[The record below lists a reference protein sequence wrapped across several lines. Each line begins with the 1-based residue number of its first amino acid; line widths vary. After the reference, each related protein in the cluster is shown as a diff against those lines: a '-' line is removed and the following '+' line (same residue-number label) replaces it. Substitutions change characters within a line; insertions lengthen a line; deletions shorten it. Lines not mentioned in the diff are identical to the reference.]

1 MFRAKSG
8 GSATAS
14 PGTSLRSEDWSTRY
28 ASGGPSPSLSWTA
41 DARPPIADAL
51 RKKPALPPG
60 RAGRA
65 GRAPLILAAGRSTHR
80 PALRARRETGGLA
93 VALMN
98 PVWPTGQR
106 RRGFDLYVVPE
117 HDGITP
123 AADIILTLGALNPFT
138 PDGPHAPDRGL
149 LLIGGPARRY
159 GWDTVTTLDRIRRIV
174 DETPAVTR
182 WDATSSRR
190 TPADTESALKE
201 LHPKVHFAAAAD
213 TPRGWVA
220 DALAQAD
227 RVWVTEDSVSMV
239 YEALT
244 AGCRVGLLPAPHRP
258 GLGQRFLG
266 WGPNRVTRGVQRLAE
281 SGQIT
286 AYDAWTRGQTLTLPP
301 RPVAEARRVAQVVWA
316 RWESP
321 ERPR

>member
-1 MFRAKSG
+1 MVNALRERGPFTLVEVDCRRPAAERRRVLQAARA
-8 GSATAS
+8 AAE
-14 PGTSLRSEDWSTRY
+14 PAERSEW
-28 ASGGPSPSLSWTA
+28 
-41 DARPPIADAL
+41 
-51 RKKPALPPG
+51 PG
-60 RAGRA
+60 
-65 GRAPLILAAGRSTHR
+65 PLILAAGRATHR
-80 PALRARRETGGLA
+80 PALRARQTCGGLA

-106 RRGFDLYVVPE
+106 RRGFDLYIVPE
-117 HDGITP
+117 HDGVPP
-123 AADIILTLGALNPFT
+123 ASDIILTTGALNPFT

-159 GWDTVTTLDRIRRIV
+159 GWDTTATLDRIRRIV
-174 DETPAVTR
+174 NDTPEVTR

-190 TPADTESALKE
+190 TPSDTEAALGG
-201 LHPKVHFAAAAD
+201 LHPKIHFTPAAD

-227 RVWVTEDSVSMV
+227 RVWVSEDSVSMV

-286 AYDAWTRGQTLTLPP
+286 AYDAWSRGQRLTLPP
-301 RPVAEARRVAQVVWA
+301 QAVAEARRVAQAVWE
-316 RWESP
+316 RWGSH
-321 ERPR
+321 R